1 MPSAFDASKHAR
13 AMAPVDGDRAIR
25 VQNADAAAVTSE
37 SSNPEKDV
45 VNAAKR
51 HSRSAFS
58 RSTKWMI
65 VVFSSYAGIF
75 S

>member
-1 MPSAFDASKHAR
+1 
-13 AMAPVDGDRAIR
+13 MAPVDGDQAIG
-25 VQNADAAAVTSE
+25 VQNADAAAVISE

-45 VNAAKR
+45 VSAAKR
-51 HSRSAFS
+51 QSRSAFS

-65 VVFSSYAGIF
+65 VVSSSYAGIF